1 MCFKVNS
8 KLNNIHRF
16 FTESLRWGPYGSHN
30 PNSRTSITGMSQLL
44 HCKHCVHHRSEI
56 TYTQIAWSLSVCPSV
71 RPSVRPSVCHVVW
84 MFVLSFC
91 QSCWLS
97 VLRPS
102 VYLSVLHCP
111 SVRPSVMLSGCLS
124 YLSVSHVV
132 CPSFVR
138 PYICLSCIVRPSSR
152 PSVSLQHQR
161 LPCTVIRS
169 CCWEYFADRKSNILY
184 FTCDSLVPM
193 RVACIYM
200 YYT

>member
-71 RPSVRPSVCHVVW
+71 RPSV
-84 MFVLSFC
+84 
-91 QSCWLS
+91 
-97 VLRPS
+97 
-102 VYLSVLHCP
+102 
-111 SVRPSVMLSGCLS
+111 MLSGCLS

-161 LPCTVIRS
+161 LPWTVIRS
-169 CCWEYFADRKSNILY
+169 YCWEYFADRKSNILY

-193 RVACIYM
+193 RLACIYM